1 MQDTICN
8 FALDTLCSL
17 LKIDSP
23 SGFTGAAA
31 DYVIQCLTGMGYA
44 PVKTLKGGV
53 LCCLGGK
60 DASNGLILSAHID
73 TLGGMV
79 TQIKGN
85 GRLKICKIGGLEP
98 NNVETETVR
107 VYTRDNRFYEGT
119 LQLCNPS
126 VHVNTNYTQ
135 TARSFDTLE
144 IVLDEDVSSAD
155 DVKTLGI
162 EVGCFAC
169 VDPRT
174 KITEN
179 GYIKSRFLDNKLSSA
194 ILLAFAKSVKEE
206 NLVLPRQ
213 TWLHFTVY
221 EEIGHGAAGTCPA
234 GVTEI
239 FGVDM
244 GCVGDGLAC
253 TEKMV
258 SICAAD
264 SSGPYNYDGV
274 CALVQLAKDNGIG
287 YAVDIYPHY
296 GSDCSAA
303 IRTFDLKHILIGP
316 GVFASHGYERSHI
329 DGMKNTY
336 DLMRAYTLLS
346 E

>member
-1 MQDTICN
+1 MQDTICA
-8 FALDTLCSL
+8 FALDHLCKL

-23 SGFTGAAA
+23 TGFTGAAA
-31 DYVIQCLTGMGYA
+31 DFVIKKLSDMGFS
-44 PVKTLKGGV
+44 PIKTNKGGV
-53 LCCLGGK
+53 LCCLGGM
-60 DASNGLILSAHID
+60 DENNGLILSAHID

-85 GRLKICKIGGLEP
+85 GHLKIRNIGGLEP
-98 NNVETETVR
+98 NNIETESVR
-107 VYTRDNRFYEGT
+107 VYTRDDRFYEGT

-135 TARSFDTLE
+135 TSRTFDTLE
-144 IVLDEDVSSAD
+144 IVLDEDVKTAE
-155 DVKTLGI
+155 DVKALGI

-206 NLVLPRQ
+206 NLTLPRK
-213 TWLHFTVY
+213 TYLHFTVY
-221 EEIGHGAAGTCPA
+221 EEIGHGAAGTCPD

-244 GCVGDGLAC
+244 GCVGDGLEC
-253 TEKMV
+253 TEKQV

-274 CALVQLAKDNGIG
+274 CALVRLAKENNIDH
-287 YAVDIYPHY
+287 AVDIYPHY

-336 DLMRAYTLLS
+336 DLMRAYTLL
-346 E
+346 

>member
-1 MQDTICN
+1 MQDTICT
-8 FALDTLCSL
+8 FALDHLRKL
-17 LKIDSP
+17 LAIDSP
-23 SGFTGAAA
+23 TGFTDAAA
-31 DYVIQCLTGMGYA
+31 DFVIQTLSDMGYS
-44 PVKTLKGGV
+44 PVKTNKGGV

-60 DASNGLILSAHID
+60 DENNGLILSAHVD

-107 VYTRDNRFYEGT
+107 VYTRDNRFFEGT
-119 LQLCNPS
+119 LQLSNPS

-144 IVLDEDVSSAD
+144 IVLDEDVSNAE
-155 DVKTLGI
+155 DVKALGI

-169 VDPRT
+169 VEPRM
-174 KITEN
+174 KVTEN

-206 NLVLPRQ
+206 KLTLPRM
-213 TWLHFTVY
+213 TYLHFTVY
-221 EEIGHGAAGTCPA
+221 EEIGHGAAGTCPD

-239 FGVDM
+239 LGVDM
-244 GCVGDGLAC
+244 GCVGEGLEC
-253 TEKMV
+253 TEKQV

-264 SSGPYNYDGV
+264 SSGPYNYEGV
-274 CALVQLAKDNGIG
+274 CTLVRLAKENNIS

-336 DLMRAYTLLS
+336 NLMRAYTLL
-346 E
+346 